1 MSYKHQKGNK
11 QSHILHKFWF
21 RKSTIVE
28 QMVPSKL
35 CHLLALGTCR
45 QTVCSDHIAQSLPYH
60 NAWSLDTET
69 QTGEEEVQIHA
80 VRPGQNFQKAT

>member
-1 MSYKHQKGNK
+1 
-11 QSHILHKFWF
+11 
-21 RKSTIVE
+21 VE

-45 QTVCSDHIAQSLPYH
+45 RTVCSDHIAQSLPYH
-60 NAWSLDTET
+60 NARSLDTET

-80 VRPGQNFQKAT
+80 VRPRQNFQKATYPHLKHRKSF

>member
-1 MSYKHQKGNK
+1 
-11 QSHILHKFWF
+11 
-21 RKSTIVE
+21 VE

-45 QTVCSDHIAQSLPYH
+45 QTVCSDHTALSLPYH

-69 QTGEEEVQIHA
+69 QTGEEEIHA
-80 VRPGQNFQKAT
+80 VRPGQNFQTATYAHLKHRKSF